1 MLSER
6 TPAMARTPQD
16 ITDAELDVLQI
27 LWKEGPLPIRAITEA
42 LYGECRTSQYA
53 TVQKLLE
60 RLEAKG
66 CVQRDRSAN
75 VHVFTAAIARDEL
88 VGRRLQAV
96 AEELCDG
103 SWTPLL
109 TNLVQTKKLSE
120 KDRQMLRQLIDDA
133 DAAKSKKR
141 ERK

>member
-1 MLSER
+1 MSVEGF
-6 TPAMARTPQD
+6 AMARTAQD
-16 ITDAELDVLQI
+16 ITDAELDVLQV
-27 LWKEGPLPIRAITEA
+27 LWKDGPLPIRRITDA
-42 LYGECRTSQYA
+42 LYGDCKTSQYA

-60 RLEAKG
+60 RLESKS
-66 CVQRDRSAN
+66 CVERDRTSN
-75 VHVFTAAIARDEL
+75 VHVFSAALGRDEL

-109 TNLVQTKKLSE
+109 TNLVQKTKLSE
-120 KDRQMLRQLIDDA
+120 KDRQMLLQLIDDA
-133 DAAKSKKR
+133 GKTKKERR

>member
-1 MLSER
+1 
-6 TPAMARTPQD
+6 MARTPQD
-16 ITDAELDVLQI
+16 ITDAELDVLQV
-27 LWKEGPLPIRAITEA
+27 LWKDGPLPIRPITEA
-42 LYGECRTSQYA
+42 LYGDCKTSQYA

-60 RLEAKG
+60 RLEAKE
-66 CVQRDRSAN
+66 CVERDRTSN
-75 VHVFTAAIARDEL
+75 VHKFSATVGRDEL

-109 TNLVQTKKLSE
+109 TNLAQKTKLSE
-120 KDRQMLRQLIDDA
+120 KDRAMLRQMIDDA
-133 DAAKSKKR
+133 EAPKSKKPRR

>member
-1 MLSER
+1 
-6 TPAMARTPQD
+6 MARTPQD
-16 ITDAELDVLQI
+16 ITDAELDVLQV
-27 LWKEGPLPIRAITEA
+27 LWKDGPLPIRPITES
-42 LYGECRTSQYA
+42 LYGDCKTSQYA

-60 RLEAKG
+60 RLETKDF
-66 CVQRDRSAN
+66 VVRDRTSN
-75 VHVFTAAIARDEL
+75 VHVFSAAIGRDEL

-109 TNLVQTKKLSE
+109 TNLVQKTKLSE
-120 KDRQMLRQLIDDA
+120 KDRQMLRQMIDDT
-133 DAAKSKKR
+133 DAGKVKKTKR